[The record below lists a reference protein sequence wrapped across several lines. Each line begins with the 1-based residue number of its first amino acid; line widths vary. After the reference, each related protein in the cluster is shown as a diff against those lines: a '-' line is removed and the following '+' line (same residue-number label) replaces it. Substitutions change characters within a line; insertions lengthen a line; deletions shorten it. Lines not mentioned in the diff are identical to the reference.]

1 MTLAGKPKDTTTIR
15 FKETRMSHSAP
26 PLYVHDVIDQRPL
39 GRIQLGAI
47 AMCILIAV
55 LDGFDAQIIGM
66 LAPAIAKQLAIPVS
80 SFTPVFVAGQV
91 GMLIG
96 AVLLAPLADKYGRK
110 LIIVAST
117 LIFGGLTM
125 ATAFATTIDQL
136 ALLRLLTGV
145 GLGGALPNAIAL
157 AAEYSPKRHARTTV
171 ATLMCG
177 MPLGAV
183 LGGLSSS
190 VLLPIYGWQSL
201 FILGG
206 VLPLIVALFAMMM
219 LPESARYLA
228 AKAGAGQR
236 LTNLMRRIAPDLD
249 QGQRYAA
256 VSQNASKVLLREL
269 FTDGRARGTILLWIP
284 YFMNLVVIYFIV
296 SWLPSVLTAAGHL
309 PTSGIA
315 ALSSFSV
322 GGVIGCLIQGPLM
335 NRYGARKV
343 LLIQLVSYAMFA
355 AILAQYTQN
364 LAVTVALC
372 MMIGVAVNAAQAG
385 FNVMASEIYPT
396 HMRATGIGCAVGAG
410 RVGSICG
417 PVAGGTLLAA
427 GWDASSIFLA
437 GVIPA
442 LIAATAVALNRQHAD

>member
-1 MTLAGKPKDTTTIR
+1 
-15 FKETRMSHSAP
+15 MSQSAP
-26 PLYVHDVIDQRPL
+26 PLYVHEVIDQRPL

-91 GMLIG
+91 GMLFG
-96 AVLLAPLADKYGRK
+96 AVLLAPMADKYGRK
-110 LIIVAST
+110 LVIIVST
-117 LIFGGLTM
+117 LIFGSLTM

-177 MPLGAV
+177 MPLGSV

-190 VLLPIYGWQSL
+190 VLLPLHGWHSL

-206 VLPLIVALFAMMM
+206 AFPLIVALLAMMM

-228 AKAGAGQR
+228 AKAGADQR
-236 LTNLMRRIAPDLD
+236 LHALMRRIAPDLGR
-249 QGQRYAA
+249 GQRYAA
-256 VSQNASKVLLREL
+256 ATQNASKIPLREL
-269 FTDGRARGTILLWIP
+269 FTEGRARATLLVWVP

-296 SWLPSVLTAAGHL
+296 SWLPSVLTAAGY
-309 PTSGIA
+309 PPKSGIA
-315 ALSSFSV
+315 ALTSFSV
-322 GGVIGCLIQGPLM
+322 GGVIGCLVQGPLM
-335 NRYGARKV
+335 NRHGIRKV
-343 LLIQLVSYAMFA
+343 LLIQLAAYALLA
-355 AILAQYTQN
+355 AILAHYTAD
-364 LAVTVALC
+364 LIVTVGVCLL
-372 MMIGVAVNAAQAG
+372 IGVAVNAAQAG
-385 FNVMASEIYPT
+385 FNVMAAEIYPT
-396 HMRATGIGCAVGAG
+396 NMRATGIGCAVGAG

-417 PVAGGTLLAA
+417 PVAGGALLAA

-442 LIAATAVALNRQHAD
+442 LIAATAIALNRQHAG